1 MALAFDA
8 AGNLTGA
15 GAGPF
20 TASFT
25 TSGSDRLLVAG
36 VSYYHFLNT
45 VSAITYN
52 SVGMTEIP
60 GSAIDAGDYHIRLYG
75 LAAPTSGS
83 NTFSISF
90 SGTGVYDVG
99 IGLVSFAGAH
109 QTVSFGTPVLASG
122 TDTTPTVSVAS
133 SADELVLDTTIIN
146 HSGTYSVGAA
156 QTSRWNAITSNGYVK
171 YSGST
176 EVGAGPTVMSWSN
189 TSSQPWAMVAVPI
202 KPVAA
207 GGGSA
212 VPVYM
217 NHRRNQGMT

>member
-8 AGNLTGA
+8 AGNLTGT

-25 TSGSDRLLVAG
+25 TSGSNRLLVAG

-52 SVGMTEIP
+52 GVGLTEIP
-60 GSAIDAGDYHIRLYG
+60 GSALDSGDYHVRLYG
-75 LAAPTSGS
+75 LAAPASGS
-83 NTFSISF
+83 NTFSITF
-90 SGTGVYDVG
+90 SGTGVYDAG
-99 IGLVSFAGAH
+99 IGLVSFTGAH
-109 QTVSFGTPVLASG
+109 QTVSFGTPVMASG
-122 TDTTPTVSVAS
+122 TDTTPTVSVPSA
-133 SADELVLDTTIIN
+133 ADELVLDTTIIN
-146 HSGTYSVGAA
+146 HSGTYAVGAG
-156 QTSRWNAITSNGYVK
+156 QTSRWNAISSNGYLK

-176 EVGAGPTVMSWSN
+176 ETGAGPTVMSWSN
-189 TSSQPWAMVAVPI
+189 TTIQPWIIAAVPI